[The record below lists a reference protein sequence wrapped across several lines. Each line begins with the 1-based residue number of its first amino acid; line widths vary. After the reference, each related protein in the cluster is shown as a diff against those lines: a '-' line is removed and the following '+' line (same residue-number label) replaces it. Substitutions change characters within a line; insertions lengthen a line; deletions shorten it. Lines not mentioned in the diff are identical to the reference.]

1 MDLLTGSAVQR
12 MRRILIGLLLAGIAA
27 TARAGDQEE
36 ARLKVGFLRSFIEF
50 TEWPTPR
57 PTLTVCG
64 IGNDDLGDA
73 LGQLEAHAV
82 RKSALAIRRQV
93 GSGQWR
99 ECDVVYVSVRERQH
113 IESLAVAM
121 RGHPVLLVADID
133 GAAQL
138 GATLSLHPRSGS
150 FIGFDA
156 NQTAAQAAGLKVSA
170 KLLKLARRVY

>member
-1 MDLLTGSAVQR
+1 
-12 MRRILIGLLLAGIAA
+12 LLAVIAA
-27 TARAGDQEE
+27 TSAAADHDESS
-36 ARLKVGFLRSFIEF
+36 LKVEFLRAFIDFIE
-50 TEWPTPR
+50 WPVVR

-73 LGQLEAHAV
+73 FGRLEDHRV
-82 RKSALAIRRQV
+82 RKSALAVRHHV
-93 GSGQWR
+93 NSKDWLG
-99 ECDVVYVSVRERQH
+99 CDVVYVSAHERKH
-113 IESLAVAM
+113 IESLAIAM

-138 GATLSLHPRSGS
+138 GATLSLHSRSGR

-156 NQTAAQAAGLKVSA
+156 NQTVAQDVGLKVSS